1 MKSMIK
7 RSSIHR
13 KFLEVMK
20 KPIRNLNIDI
30 DKLLLECK
38 NNNSYMLYRR
48 NELVKLNQTESIET
62 QFNDLVE
69 KLWKNESDE
78 VKEFYK
84 VLAAEGNRRYKSK
97 KQQPQPPQQPLQ
109 SQPQLY
115 HPLSYE
121 DYQLPQGYQILLH
134 EGYQLPLHEDYQL
147 PLLEDY
153 QLPLQEDYQLPLQE
167 DYQLPLQED
176 YQLPLQEDYQLPL
189 LEDYQLPLQEDY
201 QLPLQEDYQLPPHEL
216 PLYED
221 SYQSQHLQPQQ
232 LLQTN
237 EIQQN
242 DYLQK
247 IENVLLSYDLYF
259 N

>member
-1 MKSMIK
+1 
-7 RSSIHR
+7 
-13 KFLEVMK
+13 MK

-167 DYQLPLQED
+167 DYQLP
-176 YQLPLQEDYQLPL
+176 
-189 LEDYQLPLQEDY
+189 
-201 QLPLQEDYQLPPHEL
+201 PHEL

>member
-1 MKSMIK
+1 
-7 RSSIHR
+7 
-13 KFLEVMK
+13 
-20 KPIRNLNIDI
+20 
-30 DKLLLECK
+30 
-38 NNNSYMLYRR
+38 MLYRR

-109 SQPQLY
+109 SQQQLY
-115 HPLSYE
+115 QPLSYE

-153 QLPLQEDYQLPLQE
+153 QLPLHEDYQLPLQE

-176 YQLPLQEDYQLPL
+176 YQLPLQ
-189 LEDYQLPLQEDY
+189 EDYQLPLQEDY